1 MYSKNE
7 HKVDEMSV
15 EFQEYMALIQKAYRP
30 DTTELAKK
38 IIIILDGCTV
48 SEARIVS
55 HVVREGVLCFSKV
68 NASMIKRQQCNSKS
82 ISQEEYLM
90 SESQEISKEFQEHIN
105 VIQEAYGKDTANYA
119 KKIILAL
126 DGCTV
131 SEARTILGIAEQG
144 VSRFSKVNVS
154 KIKK

>member
-1 MYSKNE
+1 MSE
-7 HKVDEMSV
+7 IDEMSV

-30 DTTELAKK
+30 DTPKLVKK
-38 IIIILDGCTV
+38 IITILDGCSA

-55 HVVREGVLCFSKV
+55 HVVREGVLRFSKV
-68 NASMIKRQQCNSKS
+68 NALMINNQS
-82 ISQEEYLM
+82 ISKEELLM
-90 SESQEISKEFQEHIN
+90 SESKEISKEFQEHIN
-105 VIQEAYGKDTANYA
+105 VIQEAYGKDTASYV

-131 SEARTILGIAEQG
+131 SEARTILGIVEQG
-144 VSRFSKVNVS
+144 ISRFSKINVS

>member
-7 HKVDEMSV
+7 YEIDEMSV

-30 DTTELAKK
+30 DATELAKK
-38 IIIILDGCTV
+38 IITILNGCTT

-55 HVVREGVLCFSKV
+55 YVVREGILRFSKE
-68 NASMIKRQQCNSKS
+68 NASMMKRQQCNSKS
-82 ISQEEYLM
+82 VSLKEQLI
-90 SESQEISKEFQEHIN
+90 SESKEISKEFQEHIN
-105 VIQEAYGKDTANYA
+105 VIQEAYGKNTANYA
-119 KKIILAL
+119 KEIILTL

-144 VSRFSKVNVS
+144 VSRFSQVNVS